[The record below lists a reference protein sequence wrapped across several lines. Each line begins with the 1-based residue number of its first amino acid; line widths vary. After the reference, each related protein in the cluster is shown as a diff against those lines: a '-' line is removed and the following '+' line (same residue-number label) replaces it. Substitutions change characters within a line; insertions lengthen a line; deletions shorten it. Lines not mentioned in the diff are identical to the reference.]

1 MDRSSLQPTTAV
13 FDAEDLLAR
22 CLGKIDLAERV
33 LARFC
38 SRFDVD
44 LAELERAVR
53 VEDTDQIARVAHR
66 LKGASAT
73 VAATGLASGAA
84 RIEEL
89 ARCGAMPEIPKRV
102 EELRSEWTRFA
113 GCAALA
119 GEPAQRAC

>member
-1 MDRSSLQPTTAV
+1 
-13 FDAEDLLAR
+13 
-22 CLGKIDLAERV
+22 
-33 LARFC
+33 
-38 SRFDVD
+38 VD

-53 VEDTDQIARVAHR
+53 VEDAEQVARIAHR

-73 VAATGLASGAA
+73 VAATGLSTGAA

-89 ARCGAMPEIPKRV
+89 ARRGELPEIPKRV

-119 GEPAQRAC
+119 GELAERPC